1 MLSKLF
7 SLGLTG
13 LLGLG
18 VAAALPQQPP
28 PPDDG
33 PPPPRAK
40 KKEDPGPQDGLRKAY
55 HLLRRLRSDNQTAGR
70 PEERLREWTERATVL
85 YRNAVKAQNA
95 GDERKAHEFGT
106 AAHDL
111 ARAVDHAR
119 SAAQFDRSEPDPDLP
134 PPPAGAGP
142 ETDKERV
149 AFDLRN
155 AYDHIRDQLDKNDP
169 GKDAK
174 YYNDASRDLYN
185 AARRDA
191 EAGRYERA
199 GELARAA
206 DALSHVNEHVAHATG
221 NRPEPPDNGY
231 GFEPKEKGKEKAKAK
246 KKADAKGKGSE
257 PKKRPEPGDDRTEPK
272 GEGTGGALPP
282 PLSTACPHTLTPMTS
297 STSRRRVPK
306 LSKTRRPL

>member
-7 SLGLTG
+7 SLGLTS

-18 VAAALPQQPP
+18 LAAALPPQPP
-28 PPDDG
+28 APDDG
-33 PPPPRAK
+33 PPPPPNAK
-40 KKEDPGPQDGLRKAY
+40 KKGDPGPQDGIRKAY
-55 HLLRRLRSDNQTAGR
+55 DLLRRLRSDNQTTGR
-70 PEERLREWTERATVL
+70 PEERLRDWTERATAL
-85 YRNAVKAQNA
+85 YRNAVTAQKA
-95 GDERKAHEFGT
+95 GDERKAHEYGI

-134 PPPAGAGP
+134 PPPAGTGP

-155 AYDHIRDQLDKNDP
+155 AYDHIRDQLDKNDQ
-169 GKDAK
+169 GKDAT

-191 EAGRYERA
+191 VAGRYERA

-221 NRPEPPDNGY
+221 NRPEPPDDGY
-231 GFEPKEKGKEKAKAK
+231 GPEPKEKGKEKAKAK

-257 PKKRPEPGDDRTEPK
+257 PKKRPEPDDDRPEPK
-272 GEGTGGALPP
+272 GDGTGNELPP
-282 PLSTACPHTLTPMTS
+282 PL
-297 STSRRRVPK
+297 
-306 LSKTRRPL
+306 